1 MLGGR
6 GPTDWGRTDMRY
18 IVYVIDDQSRSGTSA
33 EMAAVDEFNDR
44 LLSEGHWVM
53 AAGIGAPSTAIV
65 IDNREGNEKVTYG
78 SVFASNEFYSGFWII
93 DAPDQG
99 VALRLANEGSRCC
112 NRRVELRPLL

>member
-1 MLGGR
+1 
-6 GPTDWGRTDMRY
+6 MRY

-65 IDNREGNEKVTYG
+65 IDNREGNEKVTNG

-112 NRRVELRPLL
+112 TRRVELRPLL